1 MSNIK
6 NALMDVEIANED
18 LNTRRDELST
28 FRAANEYTRGGSYP
42 KEIASRK
49 TDLASTIVRLHL
61 ALLRLGLT
69 EVPARD
75 VKVSRRVTIRAQSV
89 YDGGMYSLRRRNTHA

>member
-1 MSNIK
+1 MSQLK
-6 NALMDVEIANED
+6 NALLDVEIVGEE
-18 LNTRRDELST
+18 LNCRRDELST
-28 FRAANEYTRGGSYP
+28 FRAENEYTRGGSYP

-49 TDLASTIVRLHL
+49 TDLATTIVRLHL

-89 YDGGMYSLRRRNTHA
+89 NDGMYSRRRRTTHA

>member
-1 MSNIK
+1 MSQIK
-6 NALMDVEIANED
+6 NALMDVEIANEE
-18 LNTRRDELST
+18 LNLRRDELAT
-28 FRAANEYTRGGSYP
+28 FQADNAYTRGGSYP
-42 KEIASRK
+42 KAIASLK
-49 TDLASTIVRLHL
+49 SDLGRTIVRLHL

-89 YDGGMYSLRRRNTHA
+89 EDGMYGSRARRTHA